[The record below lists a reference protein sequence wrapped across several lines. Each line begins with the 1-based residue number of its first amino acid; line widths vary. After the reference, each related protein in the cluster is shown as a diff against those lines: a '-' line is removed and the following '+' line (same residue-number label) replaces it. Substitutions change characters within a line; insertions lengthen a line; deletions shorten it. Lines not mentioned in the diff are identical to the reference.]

1 MAIEIRNWVI
11 YSLTLTL
18 FRKIHAMQ
26 FLKDYHALDI
36 ELQIKRIRVINI
48 NLSQSK
54 VNQMELLCAQ
64 PERHNESV
72 RTEHE

>member
-1 MAIEIRNWVI
+1 
-11 YSLTLTL
+11 
-18 FRKIHAMQ
+18 MQ
-26 FLKDYHALDI
+26 FLKDYHAHNI
-36 ELQIKRIRVINI
+36 ELQIKRNRVINI